1 MRGSEEIKKMIDL
14 LVLEL
19 KKKGWGKRKKSGPV
33 QLPEGAFVWH
43 GHNMNAFFH
52 IKTQEEEIHSPLL

>member
-19 KKKGWGKRKKSGPV
+19 KKKGWGKERKV
-33 QLPEGAFVWH
+33 D
-43 GHNMNAFFH
+43 
-52 IKTQEEEIHSPLL
+52 

>member
-19 KKKGWGKRKKSGPV
+19 KKKEWGKERKVDQSNYLK
-33 QLPEGAFVWH
+33 E
-43 GHNMNAFFH
+43 
-52 IKTQEEEIHSPLL
+52 LLFGMGTT